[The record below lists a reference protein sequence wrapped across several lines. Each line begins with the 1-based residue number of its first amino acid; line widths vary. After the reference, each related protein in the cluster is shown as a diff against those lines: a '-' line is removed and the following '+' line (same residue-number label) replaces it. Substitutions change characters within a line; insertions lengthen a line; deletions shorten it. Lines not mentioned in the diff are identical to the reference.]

1 MRTSVE
7 VDGALL
13 DEARRAAGL
22 RTDTETV
29 EEALRL
35 LVRMR
40 ERPEILDLAGKV
52 RWEGDLDLSRRG
64 RHPPEQQATPRD

>member
-7 VDGALL
+7 VDRALL

-22 RTDTETV
+22 GTDGETV

-40 ERPEILDLAGKV
+40 ERQEILGLAGKV
-52 RWEGDLDLSRRG
+52 RWTGDLASSRRG
-64 RHPPEQQATPRD
+64 RQPPEQQAAPSD